1 MKKIGALE
9 KKLKSEPIRAED
21 RGKLTDL
28 IHGLFIAAEGEA
40 VRIVQE
46 GTGENSAA
54 AILGRIQELL
64 DISSSASNRPMTTEQ
79 AAEYTGLSVSHLHKL
94 TSRSEI
100 PHFKSKG
107 GGRLSFTKAD
117 LDAYLFANRVRT
129 KDEIERETRS
139 R

>member
-1 MKKIGALE
+1 MKKPSKLE
-9 KKLKSEPIRAED
+9 QRLKSAPIGAED
-21 RGKLTDL
+21 RVKLTDL
-28 IHGLFIAAEGEA
+28 IHGLFISAEGEA

-64 DISSSASNRPMTTEQ
+64 DISSSASNRPLTTEQ
-79 AAEYTGLSVSHLHKL
+79 AAEYTGFSVSHLHKL
-94 TSRSEI
+94 TSRAEI

-117 LDAYLFANRVRT
+117 LDSYLMAHRVAT
-129 KDEIERETRS
+129 VDEIEKETR

>member
-1 MKKIGALE
+1 MKKPSKLE
-9 KKLKSEPIRAED
+9 QRLKSEPIDAEGRA
-21 RGKLTDL
+21 KLTEL
-28 IHGLFIAAEGEA
+28 IHGLFISAEGEA
-40 VRIVQE
+40 LRIVQE

-79 AAEYTGLSVSHLHKL
+79 AAEYTGFSVSHLHKL

-117 LDAYLFANRVRT
+117 LDSYLMARRVKTREEIAN
-129 KDEIERETRS
+129 ERR
-139 R
+139 